1 MLLGDFARFVA
12 IKSSKMYQ
20 MRLLATFLSCFLL
33 ISWTQAQTKYLTIEP
48 NHSTIG
54 FEVSIASGAT
64 KITGKFMEHD
74 LQLTYVN
81 KDWTKSNIHFTIKA
95 KSIDT
100 NIEGRDEHLRSAD
113 FFDVEKYPEITFV
126 SNQIERIDSSRYIA
140 NGTFTMHGVSNPMAL
155 PFEVTYEDD
164 RDLGIHIDTVV
175 NRIDYGVGTDFQHTS
190 IPNFVSEEIGVK
202 IDFWTKRDKRK
213 G

>member
-1 MLLGDFARFVA
+1 
-12 IKSSKMYQ
+12 
-20 MRLLATFLSCFLL
+20 MRLLTTLLISFLL
-33 ISWTQAQTKYLTIEP
+33 VSWTQAQTKYLTIEP

-74 LQLTYVN
+74 LQLTYVD
-81 KDWTKSNIHFTIKA
+81 KDWTKSSIHFAIKA

-100 NIEGRDEHLRSAD
+100 NIEGRDEHLRSVD
-113 FFDVEKYPEITFV
+113 FFEVEKYPEITFI
-126 SNQIERIDSSRYIA
+126 SNQIEVVDSSHYIA
-140 NGTFTMHGVSNPMAL
+140 KGTFTMHGISKPMVL
-155 PFEVTYEDD
+155 PFEVTYEDK
-164 RDLGIHIDTVV
+164 RDLGIHIDTVI
-175 NRIDYGVGTDFQHTS
+175 NRIDYGVGAAFQHTS

-213 G
+213 D